1 MKDESK
7 QSSEHT
13 HEEPFDFIEVS
24 EIDSINQALQ
34 LINHSQFEVLQVKKF
49 QSLNSNVQQIS
60 TNETFTKFLL
70 TNSDRTLRL
79 Y

>member
-13 HEEPFDFIEVS
+13 DEEPFDFIEVS

-34 LINHSQFEVLQVKKF
+34 LINHS
-49 QSLNSNVQQIS
+49 
-60 TNETFTKFLL
+60 
-70 TNSDRTLRL
+70 
-79 Y
+79 